1 MKKLTIIFSLTVLAL
16 SAYAQSATEQV
27 SSVFETYK
35 TAIVS
40 GQGDKALSVVDQHT
54 VDYYN
59 DMLTLALT
67 ANRQTLQQTTL
78 TDQMSVLFL
87 RHKIPAQDLRGM
99 NGSELF
105 VYSVDNKMIGS
116 NLGQIGMGEA
126 RISGNEATAP
136 LVVNGQE
143 VPAYLKFYKQDG
155 SWKIDIT
162 SIMSLAEKGLEMMMK
177 QSGQS
182 RNDFI
187 DQLMTL
193 SIGVENVDKLWEP
206 VGR

>member
-1 MKKLTIIFSLTVLAL
+1 MKKLTIIFSLMVLAV
-16 SAYAQSATEQV
+16 STHAQSAKEQV
-27 SSVFETYK
+27 RSVFEAYK

-40 GQGDKALSVVDQHT
+40 GQGDKALSVIDQNT

-59 DMLTLALT
+59 DMLTQALT
-67 ANRQTLQQTTL
+67 ADRQTLQQTTL

-99 NGSELF
+99 DGSELF

-126 RISGNEATAP
+126 QVNGNEATAP
-136 LVVNGQE
+136 LIVNGQE
-143 VPAYLKFYKQDG
+143 VPAYMKFYKEDG
-155 SWKIDIT
+155 DWKIDIT

-177 QSGQS
+177 QSGQT
-182 RNDFI
+182 RNNFI

-193 SIGVENVDKLWEP
+193 SIGVENVDELWEP